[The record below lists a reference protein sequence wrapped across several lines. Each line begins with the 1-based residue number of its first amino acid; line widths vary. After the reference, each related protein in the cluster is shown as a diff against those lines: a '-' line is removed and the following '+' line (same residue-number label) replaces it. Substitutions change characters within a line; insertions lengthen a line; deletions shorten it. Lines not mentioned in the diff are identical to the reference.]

1 MLSMKVLFIC
11 SCLCW
16 YVGYDWTKVFELQIV
31 YRLLFTNF
39 ELGLRLV
46 DVFLIYCSFMTNF
59 LKNGCCRT
67 ECSLVTEKENR
78 RSRMEL
84 VNQWELPLNAVSNIA
99 VDSILQIWTLT
110 RILWTGTHGWKSQLE
125 LLGGLSISIAKQI
138 LLLYSVT
145 WNLQIYC
152 WIMNSIPS
160 SQILD
165 SLNWDPLV
173 TKLMFLR
180 GSWEHMD
187 IVHLSMQWVVN
198 SL

>member
-1 MLSMKVLFIC
+1 M
-11 SCLCW
+11 
-16 YVGYDWTKVFELQIV
+16 FELQIV

-99 VDSILQIWTLT
+99 VDSILQI
-110 RILWTGTHGWKSQLE
+110 
-125 LLGGLSISIAKQI
+125 
-138 LLLYSVT
+138 
-145 WNLQIYC
+145 
-152 WIMNSIPS
+152 
-160 SQILD
+160 
-165 SLNWDPLV
+165 
-173 TKLMFLR
+173 
-180 GSWEHMD
+180 
-187 IVHLSMQWVVN
+187 
-198 SL
+198 